1 MIRLMA
7 RPMDWLPRNEAYG
20 PPSEPLRQLLLFDPA
35 DSRLHWLATAPGLY
49 TSALQQPRAPALSIS
64 MTTEKFGFRPIEPE
78 ADLDKAEPSSILYG
92 APAGAMQPD
101 QDYRLLE
108 HSYRNSPEYAAMVER
123 YPLLRSLISAC
134 VSSELVGHPLVI
146 ACVEHPTLTLQ
157 WDRSHGE

>member
-1 MIRLMA
+1 MK
-7 RPMDWLPRNEAYG
+7 
-20 PPSEPLRQLLLFDPA
+20 
-35 DSRLHWLATAPGLY
+35 
-49 TSALQQPRAPALSIS
+49 QPRALPLINS
-64 MTTEKFGFRPIEPE
+64 MSTEKLGLRPIEPE
-78 ADLDKAEPSSILYG
+78 ADLDKSEPSSVLYG

-146 ACVEHPTLTLQ
+146 ACVEQPTLTLQ

>member
-1 MIRLMA
+1 
-7 RPMDWLPRNEAYG
+7 MDCLPRNEAYG
-20 PPSEPLRQLLLFDPA
+20 PPSEPLRQLLLFVPA
-35 DSRLHWLATAPGLY
+35 DSRLHWLAAAPGLCM
-49 TSALQQPRAPALSIS
+49 SALQQPRAP
-64 MTTEKFGFRPIEPE
+64 EPE
-78 ADLDKAEPSSILYG
+78 ADLDKAEPSSVLYG

-146 ACVEHPTLTLQ
+146 ACVEQPTLTLQ